1 MSAILKG
8 TGMAIV
14 LVYKNKC
21 KNMERN
27 VLLKLYI
34 ITQKNNTMVS
44 SFIHIDIKNAYYII
58 NYNINCKALKGVIL
72 GMAISSKL

>member
-1 MSAILKG
+1 MSAILTG

-14 LVYKNKC
+14 LVSKIKY
-21 KNMERN
+21 KNMEWN

-34 ITQKNNTMVS
+34 ITQENNTTVS
-44 SFIHIDIKNAYYII
+44 SFIHIDINNTYCII

-72 GMAISSKL
+72 GMAISSKV